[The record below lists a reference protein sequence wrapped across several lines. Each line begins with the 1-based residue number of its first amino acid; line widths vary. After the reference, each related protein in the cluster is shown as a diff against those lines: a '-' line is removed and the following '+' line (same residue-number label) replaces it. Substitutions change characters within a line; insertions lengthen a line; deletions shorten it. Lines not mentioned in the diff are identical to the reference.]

1 LRSLRHKDN
10 VFEVEKAIDVSAS
23 FSHYGYSLALT
34 KARVER
40 SFEFTCAYS
49 E

>member
-23 FSHYGYSLALT
+23 FSDYGYSLALT

-40 SFEFTCAYS
+40 SFEFTRAYS